1 MSIILTMK
9 PRFRFEDP
17 PKNWAFGLAKAIET
31 GNALDRQIALRL
43 VGRPHR
49 FSELQ
54 PLLRGRGKNNLT
66 QALRR
71 LRFSGVIHMRTN
83 LYATPRYDYYELTHL
98 GIRVVLILAGRE
110 FVEFISNHADLRPET
125 ASNA

>member
-1 MSIILTMK
+1 MDVILTMK

-17 PKNWAFGLAKAIET
+17 PRNWSFGLAKTLER
-31 GNALDRQIALRL
+31 GNPLDREIVLEL

-71 LRFSGVIHMRTN
+71 LQLSGLIHMRTN
-83 LYATPRYDYYELTHL
+83 FHAAPRYDYYELTTL
-98 GIRVVLILAGRE
+98 GIRVVLTLAGRQY
-110 FVEFISNHADLRPET
+110 VDFISTHADLPEET
-125 ASNA
+125 SPST